1 MSTKLFVLRPVVS
14 GAIRMIFRP
23 HINGMKNVPKTGKF
37 IAASNH
43 LSFFDSVIIQSLF
56 PRQVAFFAKAEYF
69 TTKGFKG
76 WFMRSFFTAVGS
88 IPVERGDQ
96 GAATAALD
104 KLVDVLDADEGVGIY
119 PEGTRSRDGRLYRGR
134 TGVGWLTLATGAPVI
149 PVGLVDTDKLQPGG
163 SNRIRRYRFTINVGE
178 PMHFEHPG
186 PKHPLPMRRKVTEAI
201 VDRIAQL
208 SGQER
213 AEGYNKAPVD
223 Q

>member
-1 MSTKLFVLRPVVS
+1 MSTKLFVFRPAVS
-14 GAIRMIFRP
+14 GVIKAIFRP
-23 HINGMKNVPKTGKF
+23 HVTGMENVPKKGKF
-37 IAASNH
+37 IVASNH

-76 WFMRSFFTAVGS
+76 WFMKSFFTAVGS
-88 IPVERGDQ
+88 IPVERGAP

-104 KLVDVLDADEGVGIY
+104 KLVEVLDSDEGVGIY

-134 TGVGWLTLATGAPVI
+134 TGVGWLTLSTGAPVI

-163 SNRIRRYRFTINVGE
+163 SNRIRRYRFGLNIGE

-186 PKHPLPMRRKVTEAI
+186 PKHPLPLRRKVTDQI
-201 VDRIAQL
+201 VERIAEL

-213 AEGYNKAPVD
+213 AEGYNKAPVE
-223 Q
+223 